1 MIGFASSKELPMNPP
16 QGLGFATAYQSKNLD
31 HLGLVAGVCQELE
44 LAKIIDEQ
52 IPSYAPDKVVSHG
65 QATVAMILN
74 GLGFINKALYMVP
87 KFFEDKPVDRLLGQ
101 GIASDHLNDDA
112 LGRTLD
118 ALYTYGVT
126 PLFSRIS
133 QHAAGML
140 GLSSKAAH
148 LDSTSFHVDGQY
160 NHEHRPQGEEQVI
173 HITKGYSRDHRS
185 DLNQVCLNLI
195 CESQAAIPVFMQ
207 AASGNAS
214 DKIDFRNIIEQHVLQ
229 LRNHLGVEY
238 IVADSSLYTEKTLEM
253 LGAHTPFITRVPE
266 TLKEA
271 KDAIIKVNPD
281 EMLSIDDAYSYQV
294 VLSNYAGVRQRWLIM
309 RSEQASRRE
318 HRTLIKKISRD
329 TENEYKQF
337 QKLKSGEFACAED
350 ALKACWKLQATFTY
364 GQMLDLTAYAVKKYA
379 NRGKPSAKTAVKQTV
394 YRIEGTLVC
403 SISNIREV
411 EKTLGLFILATN
423 DLDDMRL
430 SAQEV
435 LALYKGQSKSERGF
449 KFLKSPYFLAASF
462 FVQKPERIEALL
474 MIMTLCLLV
483 YAALEYRIRQQLRK
497 EERTVPNQVGKPVQN
512 PTARWI
518 FECFV
523 GIHVLNMPHA
533 QHLVLNLQE
542 RHWSILQ
549 LLGHRYIQLYS

>member
-1 MIGFASSKELPMNPP
+1 MIGFDSSKELPMNPP
-16 QGLGFATAYQSKNLD
+16 QGLGFAMAYQSKNLD
-31 HLGLVAGVCQELE
+31 HLGLVAGMCQEVE

-87 KFFEDKPVDRLLGQ
+87 KFFEDKPVDRLPGQ
-101 GIASDHLNDDA
+101 GIAPDHLNDDA

-118 ALYTYGVT
+118 ALYTYGVM

-148 LDSTSFHVDGQY
+148 LDSTSFHVDGPY
-160 NHEHRPQGEEQVI
+160 NHANPPKDEAKVM

-195 CESQAAIPVFMQ
+195 CESQAAIPVFRQ

-214 DKIDFRNIIEQHVLQ
+214 DKTDFRSIIEQHVSQ
-229 LRNHLGVEY
+229 LRNDLGVEY

-253 LGAHTPFITRVPE
+253 LRAHTLFITRVPE

-271 KDAIIKVNPD
+271 KEAVIKVNPD
-281 EMLSIDDAYSYQV
+281 EMMPRDDEYSYQV
-294 VLSNYAGVRQRWLIM
+294 VLSNDAGVHQRWLII
-309 RSEQASRRE
+309 RSEQTSRRE
-318 HRTLIKKISRD
+318 HRTLIKKIGRD
-329 TENEYKQF
+329 TEKEYQQF
-337 QKLKSGEFACAED
+337 QKLKSWEFSCAED
-350 ALKACWKLQATFTY
+350 ALKACQKLQATFTY
-364 GQMLDLTAYAVKKYA
+364 CQMLNLTADAVTKYA
-379 NRGKPSAKTAVKQTV
+379 NRGKPSAKTPVKQMV
-394 YRIEGTLVC
+394 YRLVGDLAY
-403 SISNIREV
+403 SICNIREM
-411 EKTLGLFILATN
+411 EKKLGVFILATN
-423 DLDDMRL
+423 DLDATRL
-430 SAQEV
+430 PAQEV
-435 LALYKGQSKSERGF
+435 LALYKGQSKNERGF
-449 KFLKSPYFLAASF
+449 KFLKSPSFLAASF
-462 FVQKPERIEALL
+462 FVKKPERIEALL
-474 MIMTLCLLV
+474 MIMTLCLLG

-523 GIHVLNMPHA
+523 GIHVLHMPHA
-533 QHLVLNLQE
+533 
-542 RHWSILQ
+542 
-549 LLGHRYIQLYS
+549 